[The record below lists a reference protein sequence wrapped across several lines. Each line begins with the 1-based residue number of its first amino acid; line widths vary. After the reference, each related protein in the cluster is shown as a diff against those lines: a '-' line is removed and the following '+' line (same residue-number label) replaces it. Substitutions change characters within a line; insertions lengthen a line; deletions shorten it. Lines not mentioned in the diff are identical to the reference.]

1 MQSTYYSIDDLEK
14 IKTIIE
20 LVGDVPYEEALAA
33 YNEIINR
40 SSLYWGL
47 FVFTFILYVGEI
59 PDNIV
64 SLYEWI

>member
-40 SSLYWGL
+40 SSLY
-47 FVFTFILYVGEI
+47 
-59 PDNIV
+59 
-64 SLYEWI
+64 